1 MTAPLPS
8 LNKLS
13 LQRDTGMEASS
24 STIVRIPRAGRPMT
38 DAELRARR
46 KRAVYLAGLIENM
59 EDEYVQRFVHWVETM
74 EKKQQL
80 PEITI
85 DEPEFL
91 VMVLT
96 NLTDQEF
103 RIFEDGLEY
112 YHDLSYDAAR
122 KRWEDMPEWRKY
134 EIIAQKRAE
143 WMRRLDEI
151 ERRLAELQGRP
162 YDPNFLSNDPELQQW
177 LQDDVGM
184 DKDSESS
191 DS

>member
-1 MTAPLPS
+1 MAQLLFEVPRAQNALPS
-8 LNKLS
+8 S
-13 LQRDTGMEASS
+13 AAFAS
-24 STIVRIPRAGRPMT
+24 PRGAAAAHG
-38 DAELRARR
+38 
-46 KRAVYLAGLIENM
+46 
-59 EDEYVQRFVHWVETM
+59 
-74 EKKQQL
+74 
-80 PEITI
+80 
-85 DEPEFL
+85 
-91 VMVLT
+91 
-96 NLTDQEF
+96 
-103 RIFEDGLEY
+103 IFEDGLEY

-162 YDPNFLSNDPELQQW
+162 YDPNFLRNDPELQQW
-177 LQDDVGM
+177 IQDDVGM